1 MSARRQ
7 IIASVIFVVAGA
19 FVSMGPPR
27 LTLTNAGLSV
37 EYPWF
42 RGAGALVAAFGA
54 ALLALAVRRRWPR
67 VAAGALAALGLAVGV
82 HLLAYRLEADAAG
95 LSARGLSGSRAVGG
109 VQKQKISGWTSFPR
123 TTGSVSAR
131 TGPNSAAAASSRAVT
146 RIEVDTTDFRPEQ
159 RASLERT
166 IARRVRDSSPS
177 R

>member
-1 MSARRQ
+1 MGGRRRL
-7 IIASVIFVVAGA
+7 VAAVALIVLGA
-19 FVSMGPPR
+19 VASMGPPR

-42 RGAGALVAAFGA
+42 RGAGALAAALGA

-67 VAAGALAALGLAVGV
+67 VAAGALAVLGLAVGA

-95 LSARGLSGSRAVGG
+95 LSSRGLGG
-109 VQKQKISGWTSFPR
+109 RRVVAWP
-123 TTGSVSAR
+123 SVSR
-131 TGPNSAAAASSRAVT
+131 VEGGPGAIVVVGADQT

-166 IARRVRDSSPS
+166 IARHLRDSSAAAK
-177 R
+177 